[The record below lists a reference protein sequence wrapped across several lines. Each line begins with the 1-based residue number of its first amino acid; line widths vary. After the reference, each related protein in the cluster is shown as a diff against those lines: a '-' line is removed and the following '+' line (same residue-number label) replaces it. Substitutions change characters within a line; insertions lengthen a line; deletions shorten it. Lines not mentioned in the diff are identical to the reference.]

1 MTLFNYFNSV
11 IQARTK
17 WYQDMVI
24 KIGYKELSIVKP
36 FFILRNINIHGN
48 KETSVSVF
56 MFS

>member
-1 MTLFNYFNSV
+1 
-11 IQARTK
+11 
-17 WYQDMVI
+17 MVI